1 MGHLVA
7 RKGGKAYHWL
17 YAYSLVGLCD
27 SGTSCS
33 KEGREGISYVI
44 YILTSGTVGQWDIL

>member
-7 RKGGKAYHWL
+7 SKGGKAYHML
-17 YAYSLVGLCD
+17 YAHSLVGQWD

-44 YILTSGTVGQWDIL
+44 STLTSGTE